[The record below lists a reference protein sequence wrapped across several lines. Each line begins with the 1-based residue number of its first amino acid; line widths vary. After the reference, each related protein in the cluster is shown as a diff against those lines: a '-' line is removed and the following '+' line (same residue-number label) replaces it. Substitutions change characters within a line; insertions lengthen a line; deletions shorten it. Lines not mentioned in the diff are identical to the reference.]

1 MKKLFLFFGLLAL
14 VAMIA
19 CTPKG
24 ANAQERTVN
33 ITVPLGYTYYKYTGV
48 AADTL
53 KPTNQD
59 TIDFVFAVQLHEYI
73 EKVALKTRF
82 DIIVGADTTVATT
95 VAGKEFSDHTTYT
108 DVIASTVSSAVT
120 ANNTVQVL
128 VSDPYTVEAQYVT
141 GRITGGDTVD
151 VAHNHT
157 PFDKSYR
164 YYRVRYILQ
173 GNDAVGTGVKID
185 EIELKLY
192 TD

>member
-1 MKKLFLFFGLLAL
+1 MKKIIFIFGLLAL
-14 VAMIA
+14 VAMMA

-120 ANNTVQVL
+120 ANNTIQVL
-128 VSDPYTVEAQYVT
+128 VNDPYIVEAAYMT
-141 GRITGGDTVD
+141 D
-151 VAHNHT
+151 VGANDSTNVQHNHT

-173 GNDAVGTGVKID
+173 GDDAVGTGVKID